1 MDITL
6 AQLLASIAN
15 FNELFYPAHWAGIL
29 IALIAVF
36 FAFNKKTFSN
46 TLIIGV
52 AIFFNLFIA
61 LAFWLPSAILQGHS
75 NGVLFMAIFIV
86 QAGLLLCAA
95 LEDELHFHFEPK
107 PLPIIGLVF
116 VLYALAGYPLI
127 GMLVGRTYPELIF
140 SPLIPFPMSIWFIGM
155 LLMTDKPVPRYT
167 MIIPFIW
174 GLVGVMWVAL
184 GVTED
189 IGLVI
194 TNLVGPALL
203 CFRDRGKRM
212 GLHY

>member
-6 AQLLASIAN
+6 EQLLTAFVDYN
-15 FNELFYPAHWAGIL
+15 QMLYPAQWAGIL
-29 IALIAVF
+29 IALIAVL
-36 FAFNKKTFSN
+36 FALIKKTFSN
-46 TLIIGV
+46 ALIIGV

-61 LAFWLPSAILQGHS
+61 LAFWLPAGIQQGHS
-75 NGVLFMAIFIV
+75 NGILFMAIFIV

-116 VLYALAGYPLI
+116 VFYALIGYPLI
-127 GMLVGRTYPELIF
+127 GMLVGRTYPGLIF
-140 SPLIPFPMSIWFIGM
+140 SPLAPFPMSIWFIGM
-155 LLMTDKPVPRYT
+155 LLMTDKPVPRFI

-174 GLVGVMWVAL
+174 GLIGVMWVAI

-194 TNLVGPALL
+194 TNLIGPTLL
-203 CFRDRGKRM
+203 CIRDRGKRM